1 MARSRSRVSHTKE
14 ALYIICIVIILL
26 IGLFSFVGPQGYR
39 ELKRTEAELEVHRA
53 RVEQLKK
60 SKEEHLQE
68 IKSLGDDRDNN
79 DAIEREARKK
89 GYGKKGEL
97 VQEVPQPEPHQT
109 SDIRPQT
116 SDQKQKAGEASQKK

>member
-1 MARSRSRVSHTKE
+1 M
-14 ALYIICIVIILL
+14 IILL
-26 IGLFSFVGPQGYR
+26 IGLFSFVGPQGYL
-39 ELKRTEAELEVHRA
+39 ELKRTEAELEAHRA
-53 RVEQLKK
+53 RVKQLNK

-79 DAIEREARKK
+79 DAIERYARKK

-97 VQEVPQPEPHQT
+97 VQEVPQPKPSPT
-109 SDIRPQT
+109 SDLRPPT